1 MKWFSTVSFKEN
13 DGKVRLESGQVLIRV
28 GHIGFRPGTTGFV
41 SEARMFDAT
50 HIEYVADALV
60 HYVVEDS
67 VGVPDDITC
76 IDVVPG
82 DPKRLDDNDFMAY
95 ANMLPFLV
103 AAKLGSRCRK
113 DTDKGEGRAN

>member
-28 GHIGFRPGTTGFV
+28 GRIGFRPGTTGFI
-41 SEARMFDAT
+41 SEAHMFDAT

-67 VGVPDDITC
+67 VGVPDDITY

-113 DTDKGEGRAN
+113 DDEKGVGRAS